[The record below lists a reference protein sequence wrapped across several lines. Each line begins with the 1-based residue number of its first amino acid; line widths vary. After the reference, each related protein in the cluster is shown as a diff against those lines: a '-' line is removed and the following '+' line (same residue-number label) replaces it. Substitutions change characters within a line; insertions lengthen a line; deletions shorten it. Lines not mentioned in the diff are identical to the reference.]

1 MYLTQKLSETTDL
14 INILEKNVNN
24 QPEIETLKATVKHIS
39 NDLQKYKQLDII
51 NDKSEIE
58 NNKDSLKA
66 LLLEIKNLEKSLNR
80 KLLIT
85 QKYNHFLNS

>member
-14 INILEKNVNN
+14 INILENNVKN
-24 QPEIETLKATVKHIS
+24 QSEIETLKATVKHIS

>member
-14 INILEKNVNN
+14 INILENNVKN
-24 QPEIETLKATVKHIS
+24 QSEIETLKATVKHIS

-66 LLLEIKNLEKSLNR
+66 LLVEIKNLEKSLNR

>member
-66 LLLEIKNLEKSLNR
+66 LLLEIENLEKSLNR